1 MGEQLRLTEI
11 EVVADLSGTCRPVL
25 GHRVQMEQVILNL
38 LTNAQD
44 AIRGNPASGGG
55 KITIAVDDD
64 GADTVRI
71 TVSDSGGG
79 IPENALDRIFEPFF
93 TTKEMGKGTGLGLSV
108 SFGIIRDMDGTIE
121 AENAD
126 GGAKFTITLPV
137 AGTDA
142 EKGTSDAV

>member
-1 MGEQLRLTEI
+1 
-11 EVVADLSGTCRPVL
+11 
-25 GHRVQMEQVILNL
+25 MEQVILNL
-38 LTNAQD
+38 LTNARD
-44 AIRGNPASGGG
+44 AVLANGNEM
-55 KITIAVDDD
+55 KITLVVSGDDKD
-64 GADTVRI
+64 VRI

-108 SFGIIRDMDGTIE
+108 SYGIIRDMGGTIE

-137 AGTDA
+137 AGKGT